1 MAILNALSVDVE
13 DWFHVS
19 LFRHHI
25 KRSEWGELENT
36 VVSNVCRILEL
47 FAKHDARA
55 TFFILGWVAERYP
68 EIVVAIK
75 EQGHEIASHGYAHQ
89 VIYEQTPEAF
99 FEDVQ
104 RSIEIL
110 EGITGDKIKGYRA
123 PSYSITRQSLWAWEK
138 LVKLGLTYDS
148 SVFPIKHDLYGIADA
163 PRFPFNVFL
172 KGDHKLIEFPIS
184 TIKIFGKN
192 VPIAGGGYL
201 RLYPHWFFKYGI
213 EKINAENKPA
223 VIYFHPWELDPQL
236 PRINVGRMKR
246 VRHYGNLALMEERIV
261 NLLKSFRFGTVEEVL
276 RQTEILRRWPET
288 SSEDRLTER
297 AAAKQNGRPY
307 SQNNKMPSELDW

>member
-1 MAILNALSVDVE
+1 MGILNALSVDVE

-25 KRSEWGELENT
+25 KRSEWNELENT
-36 VVSNVCRILEL
+36 VVSNVCKILDL
-47 FAKHDARA
+47 FDRHNAKA

-75 EQGHEIASHGYAHQ
+75 EHGHEIASHGYGHQ
-89 VIYEQTPEAF
+89 VIYEQSRDEF
-99 FEDVQ
+99 YEDVH

-110 EGITGDKIKGYRA
+110 EGITGEKIKGYRA
-123 PSYSITRQSLWAWEK
+123 PSYSITRKSLWAWEK

-163 PRFPFNVFL
+163 PRFPFNVYL
-172 KGDHKLIEFPIS
+172 DGNQKLVEFPIS
-184 TIKIFGKN
+184 TIKLFGKN
-192 VPIAGGGYL
+192 VPMAGGGYL
-201 RLYPHWFFKYGI
+201 RLYPYWFFKYGI
-213 EKINAENKPA
+213 SKLNAEGKPA

-246 VRHYGNLALMEERIV
+246 IRHYGNLALMEERIA
-261 NLLKSFRFGTVEEVL
+261 NLLKSFRFGTVDQVLQQTEVL
-276 RQTEILRRWPET
+276 KRWPET
-288 SSEDRLTER
+288 AAEDRMTE
-297 AAAKQNGRPY
+297 QISLNGVDHSFSRG
-307 SQNNKMPSELDW
+307 SKEVLLK